1 LTGQYGIEDMYVGVP
16 AVIGA
21 GGIESI
27 IEFPM
32 DAAEKDMWAK
42 SVAAV
47 NGLLAACKEI
57 EPSLA

>member
-1 LTGQYGIEDMYVGVP
+1 
-16 AVIGA
+16 
-21 GGIESI
+21 
-27 IEFPM
+27 M